1 MIIIKNIFDKISE
14 DTLKKAKNKLD
25 MILTDRQKQEILTK
39 LQGTDRETLL
49 NMLSRMDLS
58 SLSDES
64 VEKLM
69 NNLDAESIA
78 DKLNKM

>member
-49 NMLSRMDLS
+49 NMMSRMDLS